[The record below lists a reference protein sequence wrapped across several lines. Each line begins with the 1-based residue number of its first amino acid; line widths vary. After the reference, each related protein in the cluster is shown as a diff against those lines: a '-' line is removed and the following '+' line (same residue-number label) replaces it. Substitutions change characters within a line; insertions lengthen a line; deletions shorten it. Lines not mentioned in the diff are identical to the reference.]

1 MSTDIERRVGN
12 LLNMSQSTGASA
24 ASLASV
30 STDMEHKI
38 STTTIK
44 SASQQTDTSKEK
56 LSVVL
61 KERQELEQVS
71 KHLAGFLT
79 IMFCLHLLCHLFD
92 CFMLYFKLMPGLE
105 TCRHVIV

>member
-38 STTTIK
+38 SSTIK

-92 CFMLYFKLMPGLE
+92 CSMLYFKLMLGLE